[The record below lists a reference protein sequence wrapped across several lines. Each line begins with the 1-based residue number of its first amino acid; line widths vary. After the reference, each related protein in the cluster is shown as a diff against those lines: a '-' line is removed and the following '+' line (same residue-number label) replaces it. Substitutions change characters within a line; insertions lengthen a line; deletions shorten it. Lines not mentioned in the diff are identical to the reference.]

1 MNIIKQIKQKLFAKE
16 ASIESAPE
24 DVPPAPAP
32 PDSFSRWFD
41 KVSEEKRRARE
52 LDDLGRRDA
61 LREDEALKR
70 RLAEFRL
77 RCPDC
82 GSTDID
88 QAYKERFKCRKCD
101 RVFS

>member
-1 MNIIKQIKQKLFAKE
+1 MNIIKQIKQKLFPKE

-24 DVPPAPAP
+24 NVPPTP

-52 LDDLGRRDA
+52 LDDLGRQDA
-61 LREDEALKR
+61 LREDEALKMR
-70 RLAEFRL
+70 MAEFRL

-82 GSTDID
+82 ASTDID
-88 QAYKERFKCRKCD
+88 QAYKERFKCRKCG